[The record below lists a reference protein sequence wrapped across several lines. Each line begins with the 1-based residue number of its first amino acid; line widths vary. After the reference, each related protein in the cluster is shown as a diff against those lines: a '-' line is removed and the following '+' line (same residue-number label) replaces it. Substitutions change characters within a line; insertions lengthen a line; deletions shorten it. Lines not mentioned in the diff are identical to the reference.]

1 MADANTITRIGGI
14 LKNVYGPKIEEQ
26 QNKTAVLRTRYGKA
40 DNEYVRSMAGDH
52 FEFPA
57 RIGGNRAGVAPAAS
71 DDALPVAGR
80 QQEKKFSVFDRGYVA
95 VIKMFEKDI
104 LNSESNPQAFANHQ
118 TNEMTQIVTDT
129 EKVINIDIAAGDG
142 SGILGLAA
150 SGTASATQTLTVS
163 TAYGGFG
170 SRYIQVGDVVDFY
183 SANLV
188 TSRSAG
194 AGLTVN
200 SITPSAA
207 GGPATVVLS
216 ASVTTT
222 TGDVLVRGAG
232 RVNKS
237 YMGLY
242 GATNNQN
249 VTFQGL
255 ATGTYTLLQ
264 SNLIAAAGNYLNEGY
279 LQQLVS
285 AINVAS
291 GEDMDEF
298 VASHAQFDVYEALGF
313 AQKRFTDSTMDKGYE
328 TLTFKG
334 KKFVKDVDVPP
345 AVIYGIKRDTVKF
358 GQVAGLNFSELDGGV
373 LKWVP
378 GFAAYTAYMRE
389 YGNFVYTHPNQ
400 LGCIGG
406 LGYNTSST
414 AYTR

>member
-1 MADANTITRIGGI
+1 VADANTITRIGGI

-298 VASHAQFDVYEALGF
+298 VASHGVRAEALYRLHYGQGIRNAHVQRQEVCQGCGCSACRHLWHQARHGKVRAGRR
-313 AQKRFTDSTMDKGYE
+313 AQLLGAGRRGAEVGSG
-328 TLTFKG
+328 
-334 KKFVKDVDVPP
+334 VR
-345 AVIYGIKRDTVKF
+345 GIHR
-358 GQVAGLNFSELDGGV
+358 
-373 LKWVP
+373 
-378 GFAAYTAYMRE
+378 
-389 YGNFVYTHPNQ
+389 VYARVWQFCLH
-400 LGCIGG
+400 
-406 LGYNTSST
+406 TS
-414 AYTR
+414 

>member
-1 MADANTITRIGGI
+1 
-14 LKNVYGPKIEEQ
+14 
-26 QNKTAVLRTRYGKA
+26 
-40 DNEYVRSMAGDH
+40 
-52 FEFPA
+52 
-57 RIGGNRAGVAPAAS
+57 
-71 DDALPVAGR
+71 
-80 QQEKKFSVFDRGYVA
+80 
-95 VIKMFEKDI
+95 
-104 LNSESNPQAFANHQ
+104 
-118 TNEMTQIVTDT
+118 
-129 EKVINIDIAAGDG
+129 
-142 SGILGLAA
+142 
-150 SGTASATQTLTVS
+150 
-163 TAYGGFG
+163 
-170 SRYIQVGDVVDFY
+170 
-183 SANLV
+183 
-188 TSRSAG
+188 
-194 AGLTVN
+194 
-200 SITPSAA
+200 
-207 GGPATVVLS
+207 VVLS